1 MRPLP
6 KIAVASL
13 AILVAALLAVVY
25 FSQKSQPPRSTEL
38 GRLVTSFMEC
48 LPESATPTHRDEIRG
63 ILDRFYKKAMTGRV
77 DPEDAAAIEHELRG
91 YVTAGAIPD
100 SLIFG
105 FMSRV
110 GEATRR
116 LE

>member
-6 KIAVASL
+6 KIAAVSL
-13 AILVAALLAVVY
+13 AVLVAALLAALY
-25 FSQKSQPPRSTEL
+25 FSHKSAPPRNTEL

-48 LPESATPTHRDEIRG
+48 LPESAAPADRDEIRG
-63 ILDRFYKKAMTGRV
+63 ILDRFYKKAMAGRV

-100 SLIFG
+100 SLLFG